1 MLQPQWS
8 CLYGSC
14 EPKYFY
20 PAWKRKLEPQ
30 LSHSQRSE
38 GATIPMFPDGKGG
51 PSIPPRCWDAPML
64 IVSLAPLMRPQ
75 EFPSSGLFL
84 THPFLLPFC
93 HETCAGMR
101 RLALPI
107 WVPPR
112 PSSQSFPS
120 RSLPPLILA
129 WSLIPENPSTLPAQ
143 HCCINQS
150 LLSSSLSEGR
160 KKRSGALDLLSLWFF
175 ICCCCLSFSARI

>member
-20 PAWKRKLEPQ
+20 PTWKRKLEPQ

-64 IVSLAPLMRPQ
+64 TVSLAPLMCPQ

-93 HETCAGMR
+93 HETCAGIQ

-129 WSLIPENPSTLPAQ
+129 WSLIPDTSCAALL
-143 HCCINQS
+143 HQS
-150 LLSSSLSEGR
+150 IVAS
-160 KKRSGALDLLSLWFF
+160 
-175 ICCCCLSFSARI
+175 SFSHAIQQVLINHLLDTVVCVCYFLPSQFLCSPNGFT